1 MYAYIKG
8 IIKHFN
14 ANSVI
19 IENSGIGYEIFTD
32 AFSLSEM
39 VLDDEI
45 ILYTYFSVK
54 EDSQTL
60 YGFAKS
66 NQKEMFVKLISI
78 NGIGP
83 KAALSILSVIRV
95 EDIVSSAIS
104 GNYAAFESVP
114 GIGKKTAQRIV
125 LELKGKVDDMGI
137 ISESFDT
144 NDNPSIIE
152 DAASALIGLGYQRS
166 EAMEALS
173 AVKNLGDTAED
184 LVLLALKRIG
194 R

>member
-8 IIKHFN
+8 KIKHFN
-14 ANSVI
+14 SNSVI
-19 IENSGIGYEIFTD
+19 IENNGIGYEIFTD

-39 VLDDEI
+39 VLEDDAT
-45 ILYTYFSVK
+45 LYTYFSVK

-60 YGFAKS
+60 YGFSKS
-66 NQKEMFVKLISI
+66 NQKEMFVKFISI

-83 KAALSILSVIRV
+83 KAALSILSVIKV

-104 GNYAAFESVP
+104 GNYSAFESVP

-137 ISESFDT
+137 ISDTYESS
-144 NDNPSIIE
+144 DNPNIIE
-152 DAASALIGLGYQRS
+152 DAASALIGLGFQRG
-166 EAMEALS
+166 EALEVLS

-184 LVLLALKRIG
+184 LVMLALKRIG